1 MEVAHSSPY
10 MLLNDFYQFQSKR
23 DQIQI
28 NIIQYISM
36 NNLCIIQNEI
46 IYKTFH
52 KWLLPSFK

>member
-1 MEVAHSSPY
+1 MEVAHSSLY

-36 NNLCIIQNEI
+36 SNLCIIQNEI
-46 IYKTFH
+46 IYKT
-52 KWLLPSFK
+52 ST